1 MDVYPFSLE
10 LTDLKPLTPINV
22 SSDLKIE
29 KTGGLQDHLSRWNA
43 KETLVS
49 IHVSKH
55 VSKVQFENPESE
67 NIGGL

>member
-1 MDVYPFSLE
+1 VYPFSLK
-10 LTDLKPLTPINV
+10 LTDIKPLTPINV

-43 KETLVS
+43 KETLVL
-49 IHVSKH
+49 IH

-67 NIGGL
+67 KVGGL